1 MSASFPVGAVI
12 KASNTP
18 TNPPTKTLP
27 RHARGMRIGLV
38 GGTFNPPHQ
47 AHLLI
52 SLIALK
58 RLKLDRVWWLVTPGN
73 PLKNNTL
80 LPPVAERIHAARNL
94 ARHPRIDVTGFES
107 AIHTRYTYD
116 TLAWLVRRH
125 PGVRFVWL
133 MGADNLAGFHRWNRW
148 KAIFRLIPVA
158 VMDRPGATFTAA
170 RGKAALT
177 FSSRR
182 LPESAAP
189 KLALKRPPA
198 WVFLHGT
205 RSSLSSTELR
215 RHAAKP

>member
-80 LPPVAERIHAARNL
+80 LPPVAERMHAAQNL
-94 ARHPRIDVTGFES
+94 ARQAFDVFYGFRHFH
-107 AIHTRYTYD
+107 AT
-116 TLAWLVRRH
+116 TLAAATCVDLRFYNPKRAVHFARGCFGVFCLEDGTAIANR
-125 PGVRFVWL
+125 GTVRFQKCLGLVFVDVHCCPSGSLW
-133 MGADNLAGFHRWNRW
+133 FHSVKTQRC
-148 KAIFRLIPVA
+148 L
-158 VMDRPGATFTAA
+158 
-170 RGKAALT
+170 
-177 FSSRR
+177 
-182 LPESAAP
+182 
-189 KLALKRPPA
+189 
-198 WVFLHGT
+198 
-205 RSSLSSTELR
+205 
-215 RHAAKP
+215 

>member
-1 MSASFPVGAVI
+1 
-12 KASNTP
+12 
-18 TNPPTKTLP
+18 
-27 RHARGMRIGLV
+27 MRIGLV

-58 RLKLDRVWWLVTPGN
+58 RLELDRVWWLVTPGN
-73 PLKNNTL
+73 PLKNNAL
-80 LPPVAERIHAARNL
+80 LPSVAARMSAAESL
-94 ARHPRIDVTGFES
+94 ARHPRIDVTGVES
-107 AIHTRYTYD
+107 ALHTRYTYE
-116 TLAWLVRRH
+116 TLAWLVRRC

-148 KAIFRLIPVA
+148 KALFRLIPVA
-158 VMDRPGATFTAA
+158 VMDRPGATFSAV
-170 RGKAALT
+170 RGRAALA

-189 KLALKRPPA
+189 RLALKRPPA

-205 RSSLSSTELR
+205 RSSLSSTALR
-215 RHAAKP
+215 RLSSGR